1 MEKPGVRLSLKS
13 TKEEMLKAYNDLV
26 SRFQEKAA
34 NSEKQVE
41 AKKATETAVVDKAS
55 SYTVES
61 IIKGLAN
68 VNIYVGK
75 ALTDLSRELTSEA
88 NKLSEIRE
96 AIEIETKHLEELHD
110 IGLAAGTLSSLIQDH
125 AQKKAAFEAECQAET
140 NQFEAE
146 MAAKRSDWK
155 KEQEVY
161 TAALKENEAKL
172 RKEREREREEYEY
185 NLTLARKKDKD
196 LYEEQKANLL
206 KALKDERLKQEQE
219 LSAREASVV
228 AAETELGELRSKV
241 ASFPAELSNAVERA
255 GREALQQAEARA
267 RLEEQLRSKEVEGDK
282 RVAEL
287 KITALEETVKRQLAQ
302 IEALT
307 RKLEE
312 SNVQVQAIAV
322 KAIEGASNARALSTI
337 NEIAME
343 QAKNIRDKR

>member
-1 MEKPGVRLSLKS
+1 
-13 TKEEMLKAYNDLV
+13 
-26 SRFQEKAA
+26 
-34 NSEKQVE
+34 
-41 AKKATETAVVDKAS
+41 
-55 SYTVES
+55 
-61 IIKGLAN
+61 
-68 VNIYVGK
+68 
-75 ALTDLSRELTSEA
+75 
-88 NKLSEIRE
+88 
-96 AIEIETKHLEELHD
+96 
-110 IGLAAGTLSSLIQDH
+110 
-125 AQKKAAFEAECQAET
+125 
-140 NQFEAE
+140 
-146 MAAKRSDWK
+146 
-155 KEQEVY
+155 
-161 TAALKENEAKL
+161 
-172 RKEREREREEYEY
+172 
-185 NLTLARKKDKD
+185 LARKKDKD

-241 ASFPAELSNAVERA
+241 ASFPTELSNAVERA